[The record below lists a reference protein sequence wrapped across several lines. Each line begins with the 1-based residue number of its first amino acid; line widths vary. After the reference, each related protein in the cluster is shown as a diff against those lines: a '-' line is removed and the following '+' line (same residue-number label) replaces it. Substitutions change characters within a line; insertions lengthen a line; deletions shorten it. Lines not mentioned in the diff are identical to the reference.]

1 MITLDDETTRLVL
14 PAGLLWPDEFT
25 WRAVE
30 QSVTPTLTGALVV
43 EVATRQAGRPIT
55 LKSGADFAWITR
67 ADLDRLNLWADVPG
81 QILTLTLRDRA
92 RAVIFRHQDGAI
104 EAEALL
110 HKDQPALTD
119 YYQVTLRL
127 MEI

>member
-1 MITLDDETTRLVL
+1 MITLDDGTTRLVL

-30 QSVTPTLTGALVV
+30 QNVTPTLTGALVV
-43 EVATRQAGRPIT
+43 EVSTRQAGRPIT
-55 LKSGADFAWITR
+55 LKSGADFAWIIR

-81 QILTLTLRDRA
+81 QILTLTLRDSA

-119 YYQVTLRL
+119 YYQATLRL